1 MKVSEEEKI
10 YEESSPEPM
19 ITYLPVIES
28 VVEEFHFPELSR
40 LGTARS
46 EPKDLTDLKDVE
58 REVERDKEVE
68 SLQTIL
74 DTMDEPIKLSLAA
87 PDESK
92 RGYELQHLNISPH
105 LMSKSGM
112 PMRFSSLN

>member
-1 MKVSEEEKI
+1 VKVSEEEKI

-28 VVEEFHFPELSR
+28 AVEEFHFPELSR

-46 EPKDLTDLKDVE
+46 EPKDLKDS

-105 LMSKSGM
+105 LMSKSGL